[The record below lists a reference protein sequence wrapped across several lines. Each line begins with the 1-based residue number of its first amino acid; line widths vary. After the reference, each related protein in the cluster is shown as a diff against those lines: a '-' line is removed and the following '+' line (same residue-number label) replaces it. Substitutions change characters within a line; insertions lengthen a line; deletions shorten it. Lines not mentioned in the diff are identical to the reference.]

1 MPNDINDFEKKIF
14 GRGGGGGG
22 GGQDKTR
29 NVHVRVLKLQHGKN
43 LFLGSHYKHYNKN
56 CNGHICILYT

>member
-14 GRGGGGGG
+14 GWGGGGGSR
-22 GGQDKTR
+22 QDSQCACPSPETAAY
-29 NVHVRVLKLQHGKN
+29 GKN